1 MVNTINLV
9 SFLQIVVRG
18 PCSRIDSCCVF
29 QGVVTL
35 VEHPDQLNGLKADPS
50 LAKRFVE
57 ELCRFHTTSSF
68 ATRRV
73 AKVDIKIQNKV
84 RNSQ

>member
-1 MVNTINLV
+1 M
-9 SFLQIVVRG
+9 IVFV
-18 PCSRIDSCCVF
+18 

-35 VEHPDQLNGLKADPS
+35 LEHPDQLKDLKADPS
-50 LAKRFVE
+50 LAKLFVE

-73 AKVDIKIQNKV
+73 AKVDIKIRDKV
-84 RNSQ
+84 RLVLINRLSLIAY

>member
-1 MVNTINLV
+1 ML
-9 SFLQIVVRG
+9 L
-18 PCSRIDSCCVF
+18 F

-35 VEHPDQLNGLKADPS
+35 LQHPSQLKDLKADPS
-50 LAKRFVE
+50 FARPFVE

-73 AKVDIKIQNKV
+73 AKVDITIGDKV
-84 RNSQ
+84 RIVLLLNRASILLIFRNDP